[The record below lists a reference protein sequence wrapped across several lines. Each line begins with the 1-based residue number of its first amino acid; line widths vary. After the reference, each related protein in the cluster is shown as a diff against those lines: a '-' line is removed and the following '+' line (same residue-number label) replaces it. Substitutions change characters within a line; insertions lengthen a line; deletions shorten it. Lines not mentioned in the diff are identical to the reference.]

1 MNKRAIM
8 LIFVTIIITLS
19 HIFNAYTLNVKIF
32 SPFPVMII
40 VNDNQGVSVISSNET
55 LNVKSS
61 SIQVQAYVLSSYS
74 YTIFINGNETDRIKL
89 NLSNIKD
96 YNLTIEVIPKYSYLR
111 VNVVGK
117 GYVNVDLPNGSII
130 RVYNT
135 SVVKIYNGSTI
146 LLQAIGNLLNW
157 SNKETS
163 NVIWYYVV
171 GNSSIAAYF
180 GKNQPLGT
188 ISASPSINFTD
199 IALSLFAVGFFL
211 LYKIYSKKDQ
221 DTNG

>member
-1 MNKRAIM
+1 M

-19 HIFNAYTLNVKIF
+19 HIFNAYTLNVRIF

-40 VNDNQGVSVISSNET
+40 VNDGQGVNVISSNET
-55 LNVKSS
+55 LNINSS

-74 YTIFINGNETDRIKL
+74 YTIFINGNETDRIRL

-130 RVYNT
+130 RVYNS

-146 LLQAIGNLLNW
+146 LLQAVGNLINW

-180 GKNQPLGT
+180 GKNQPLGIMST
-188 ISASPSINFTD
+188 SPSINFTD